1 MRACVYATTKS
12 SIALSLSLLM
22 MMMMMQKR
30 VSAIDKRTQSE
41 ERGFRDSSLFLK
53 AFFFMFSTQQR
64 KEQICC
70 FLTHHPGP
78 LLEEDAR

>member
-22 MMMMMQKR
+22 MMMMQKR

-41 ERGFRDSSLFLK
+41 ERGFRDLF
-53 AFFFMFSTQQR
+53 F
-64 KEQICC
+64 
-70 FLTHHPGP
+70 
-78 LLEEDAR
+78 

>member
-12 SIALSLSLLM
+12 SIALSLSLSLL

-41 ERGFRDSSLFLK
+41 ERGFRDLF
-53 AFFFMFSTQQR
+53 F
-64 KEQICC
+64 
-70 FLTHHPGP
+70 
-78 LLEEDAR
+78 